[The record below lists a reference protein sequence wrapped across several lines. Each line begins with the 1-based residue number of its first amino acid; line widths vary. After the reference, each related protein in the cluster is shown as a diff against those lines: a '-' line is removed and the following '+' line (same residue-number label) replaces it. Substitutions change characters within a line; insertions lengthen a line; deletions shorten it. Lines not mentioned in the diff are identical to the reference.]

1 MCAAKLL
8 RLSRLSMNTSLTS
21 SVYQGRGLRLRGTRA
36 RHAAVN
42 ARMLMKTSLAS
53 VYLTP
58 YLKRGL
64 RICLK
69 IWVLSS
75 RIRGPA
81 ALKMGVPTSL
91 HSLTLISITSSQ
103 LSRTVRGR
111 MAVTPPAQLHRK
123 AQSMQI
129 AAAAEKT
136 ARRYAVTAPS
146 SLNTAGVKAT
156 TAVMILLLTHAAA
169 ATTGISAQPG
179 VRQTTSSLQN
189 PWSLSQESLIS
200 WIPMLSFGQADIFR
214 GRAMCMCQ
222 WGRSRNTACARVMQC
237 ADSSGHSAKAK
248 SRTSARSLYRC
259 RSLIP
264 STA

>member
-1 MCAAKLL
+1 MCAARLL

-42 ARMLMKTSLAS
+42 ARMVMKTSPAS
-53 VYLTP
+53 VCPTP

-64 RICLK
+64 QICLK

-81 ALKMGVPTSL
+81 ALKMRVPTSL
-91 HSLTLISITSSQ
+91 HSLMLISITSSQ

-111 MAVTPPAQLHRK
+111 TEVILPAQLRCK

-129 AAAAEKT
+129 AVTAEKT
-136 ARRYAVTAPS
+136 ARCTVTVRTSRSAVGA
-146 SLNTAGVKAT
+146 KAT
-156 TAVMILLLTHAAA
+156 AAVMILLMYVAAA
-169 ATTGISAQPG
+169 ATVVIPAQPG
-179 VRQTTSSLQN
+179 AMQTISSLQN
-189 PWSLSQESLIS
+189 LWSLSPGSLIS
-200 WIPMLSFGQADIFR
+200 LIPMLSSVQADIFR

-222 WGRSRNTACARVMQC
+222 WDRSRNMACARVMRC
-237 ADSSGHSAKAK
+237 ADSSGPSARAK